1 MNTQKNLSENLIALA
16 GLETEF
22 KEKYQDQNLFDQ
34 INLYKKSIAFFIN
47 TRNFER
53 AFIDTNYLMA
63 FIISYLVD

>member
-22 KEKYQDQNLFDQ
+22 KDKYQDRHLFDQ

-47 TRNFER
+47 ARNFDR
-53 AFIDTNYLMA
+53 ALIDTNNLIV

>member
-22 KEKYQDQNLFDQ
+22 KDKYQDRHLFDQ

-47 TRNFER
+47 ARNFDR
-53 AFIDTNYLMA
+53 ALIDTNCLIA